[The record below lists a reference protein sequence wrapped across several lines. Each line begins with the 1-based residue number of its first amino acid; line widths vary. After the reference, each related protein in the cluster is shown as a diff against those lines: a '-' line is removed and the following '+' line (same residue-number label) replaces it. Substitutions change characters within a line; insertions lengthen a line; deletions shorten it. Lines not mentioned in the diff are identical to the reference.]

1 MTMTGSLTLHDYPG
15 DLVRLTCPK
24 CGRKGQYRKQALI
37 DRFGPDIRLGVASY
51 ITIYLK
57 L

>member
-1 MTMTGSLTLHDYPG
+1 MMGSLTLHDYPG
-15 DLVRLTCPK
+15 DLVRFTCPK
-24 CGRKGQYRKQALI
+24 CGRKGQCRKQALI
-37 DRFGPDIRLGVASY
+37 GRFGPDIRLGGASC

>member
-1 MTMTGSLTLHDYPG
+1 MMGSLTLHDYPG

-24 CGRKGQYRKQALI
+24 CGRKGQCRKQALI
-37 DRFGPDIRLGVASY
+37 GRFGPDIRLGVASC